1 MLNSLLNSNILK
13 KAASPYP
20 TAIPYPTLANKPN
33 DDDEGDSTPTEEW
46 LAWRAQFPCGHFI
59 EKAMRENKHKI
70 IGQGHKDMHD
80 HESKHIADPRDY
92 IGSKPDNEIRWKV

>member
-1 MLNSLLNSNILK
+1 MLESLKNSPLLK
-13 KAASPYP
+13 KA
-20 TAIPYPTLANKPN
+20 TIPYPTLANERS
-33 DDDEGDSTPTEEW
+33 DDEGDSTPTEEW